1 MNVNCDS
8 ALFLQLEKYAE
19 GKWTEVSGS
28 DRFRL
33 MKPDAQ
39 LWLCIYNLIVDK
51 RCRLKYNY
59 DDFRRSQV
67 LKLRKYLNNLLVD
80 QLPVLKDLKWAVE
93 QLAIQVPQTG
103 VESASGRLI
112 IEQE

>member
-1 MNVNCDS
+1 M
-8 ALFLQLEKYAE
+8 
-19 GKWTEVSGS
+19 
-28 DRFRL
+28 
-33 MKPDAQ
+33 
-39 LWLCIYNLIVDK
+39 DK